1 MFRNVRICYFLVVSH
16 VENLSAGILL
26 DMELHLVMWPNYVF
40 LHVSNLYEKRN
51 IKIHLGSAQCVIQ
64 CIFRCK
70 ASVTNGTSGTTL
82 DIWNVSNKETML
94 SIKNTLHFFH
104 LLYKKIIRPWKVETI
119 VEKYMKY
126 VLLAIMTTTSAYLQL
141 FCTRQH
147 SISERRETLS
157 WKKFVLLLLYHLQ
170 LHFCHS

>member
-1 MFRNVRICYFLVVSH
+1 M
-16 VENLSAGILL
+16 
-26 DMELHLVMWPNYVF
+26 MWPNYVF

-141 FCTRQH
+141 FCRQH
-147 SISERRETLS
+147 SISETRNFVA
-157 WKKFVLLLLYHLQ
+157 WKKFVLLLAPLSLAYNYIFVILEKCFIV
-170 LHFCHS
+170 LDSCS